1 MFKKKTQNSSM
12 GNSFDGNQ
20 TDIASNDF
28 GSFANGNG
36 HGNHDR
42 IASSF
47 YDNRSNGSVMS
58 DLEREQ
64 LNNLVNDAVVS
75 YFNLI
80 CKFFSFFLLFSSFF
94 LAILFF
100 IACYIKWGF
109 FFLFFFLISLLSY
122 SYWHYRLLWTCRQIN
137 SKL

>member
-28 GSFANGNG
+28 GPFANGNG
-36 HGNHDR
+36 RGNHDR

-80 CKFFSFFLLFSSFF
+80 CKFFSFFLLFSSLFF
-94 LAILFF
+94 LAILSFD
-100 IACYIKWGF
+100 CLLYKMGVLLS
-109 FFLFFFLISLLSY
+109 FLFHHQSSVIFLLEL
-122 SYWHYRLLWTCRQIN
+122 
-137 SKL
+137 